1 MTPVQAILLVV
12 LGLCILSSGFLSGS
26 ETAIISVPRERAHQL
41 AEQGRSGQRLEAL
54 LTDLEGT
61 IGTLLVANNFV
72 NILGASVATALAI
85 ALVGETWGPWLA
97 TVVVTAVI
105 LIVGEI
111 TPKTLATRRPDRY
124 ALAVAGVLFRLVRIL
139 DPITAVF
146 VAISRA
152 ILRVLRVP
160 RQDQA
165 SLITEE
171 DIRALAILGERS
183 GEIESA
189 EREIIDSVFD
199 LTDQPVREVMT
210 PRVEIV
216 TMGLSP
222 TADAIRSAVMTSGH
236 SRYPVVDGDL
246 DHMVGVLYVKDL
258 LRAPHDPSPDEILDL
273 LREPLYVPESA
284 SVLEAL
290 HLMRRRRAGF
300 AAVLD
305 EHGGVEGIV
314 TIKDLIAELVGE
326 IQDEFD
332 PGVPITVP
340 LGPETWI
347 TDGRVTVED
356 LSEDIGV
363 ELPVGPYGSVAGL
376 YLAESGDIPREGDT
390 VDIAGMR
397 FTVLHMEGRRID
409 RLRVERT

>member
-1 MTPVQAILLVV
+1 
-12 LGLCILSSGFLSGS
+12 
-26 ETAIISVPRERAHQL
+26 
-41 AEQGRSGQRLEAL
+41 
-54 LTDLEGT
+54 
-61 IGTLLVANNFV
+61 
-72 NILGASVATALAI
+72 
-85 ALVGETWGPWLA
+85 
-97 TVVVTAVI
+97 
-105 LIVGEI
+105 
-111 TPKTLATRRPDRY
+111 
-124 ALAVAGVLFRLVRIL
+124 
-139 DPITAVF
+139 
-146 VAISRA
+146 
-152 ILRVLRVP
+152 
-160 RQDQA
+160 
-165 SLITEE
+165 
-171 DIRALAILGERS
+171 
-183 GEIESA
+183 
-189 EREIIDSVFD
+189 
-199 LTDQPVREVMT
+199 MT

-216 TMGLSP
+216 TMGMSP
-222 TADAIRSAVMTSGH
+222 TSDEIRAAVITSGH

-258 LRAPHDPSPDEILDL
+258 LRAPHDPSPEEIVGL

-290 HLMRRRRAGF
+290 HLIRRRRAGF

-332 PGVPITVP
+332 PGVPVTVS
-340 LGPETWI
+340 LGADTWI

-363 ELPVGPYGSVAGL
+363 ELPEGPYGSVGGL
-376 YLAESGDIPREGDT
+376 YLAESGDIPREGDS

>member
-12 LGLCILSSGFLSGS
+12 LGLCVLSSGFLSGS
-26 ETAIISVPRERAHQL
+26 ETAILSVPRERAHQL
-41 AEQGRSGQRLEAL
+41 AEQGRKGQRLETL
-54 LTDLEGT
+54 LTDLEDT

-72 NILGASVATALAI
+72 NILGASVATTLTI

-105 LIVGEI
+105 LVVGEI

-124 ALAVAGVLFRLVRIL
+124 ALAVAGVLYRLVRIL

-146 VAISRA
+146 VAISRG
-152 ILRVLRVP
+152 ILKLLGVS
-160 RQDQA
+160 RQDEA

-183 GEIESA
+183 GGVESA

-199 LTDQPVREVMT
+199 VTGQPVRDVMT
-210 PRVEIV
+210 PRMEIV
-216 TMGLSP
+216 TMRPSP
-222 TADAIRSAVMTSGH
+222 TANEIRTAVMTSGH

-246 DHMVGVLYVKDL
+246 DHIVGVLYVKDL
-258 LRAPHDPSPDEILDL
+258 LRAPEDPTREDIAGL

-290 HLMRRRRAGF
+290 HLMRRHRAGF

-314 TIKDLIAELVGE
+314 TIKDLVAELVGE

-340 LGPETWI
+340 LGAGTWI
-347 TDGRVTVED
+347 TNGRVTVED
-356 LSEDIGV
+356 LSEDTGV
-363 ELPVGPYGSVAGL
+363 ELPEGPYGSVAGL
-376 YLAESGDIPREGDT
+376 YLAESGDIPREGDS
-390 VDIAGMR
+390 VDITGLR

>member
-12 LGLCILSSGFLSGS
+12 LGLCVLSSGFLSGS
-26 ETAIISVPRERAHQL
+26 ETAILSVPRERAHQL
-41 AEQGRSGQRLEAL
+41 AEQGRKGQRLETL
-54 LTDLEGT
+54 LTDLEDT

-72 NILGASVATALAI
+72 NILGASVATTLTI

-105 LIVGEI
+105 LVVGEI

-124 ALAVAGVLFRLVRIL
+124 ALAVAGVLYRLVRIL

-146 VAISRA
+146 VAISRG
-152 ILRVLRVP
+152 ILKLLGVS
-160 RQDQA
+160 RQDEA

-183 GEIESA
+183 GGVESA

-199 LTDQPVREVMT
+199 VTGQPVRDVMT
-210 PRVEIV
+210 PRMEIV
-216 TMGLSP
+216 TMRPSP
-222 TADAIRSAVMTSGH
+222 TANEIRTAVMTSGH

-246 DHMVGVLYVKDL
+246 DHIVGVLYVKDL
-258 LRAPHDPSPDEILDL
+258 LRAPEDPTREDIAGL

-290 HLMRRRRAGF
+290 HLIRRRRAGF

-314 TIKDLIAELVGE
+314 TIKDL
-326 IQDEFD
+326 
-332 PGVPITVP
+332 
-340 LGPETWI
+340 
-347 TDGRVTVED
+347 
-356 LSEDIGV
+356 
-363 ELPVGPYGSVAGL
+363 
-376 YLAESGDIPREGDT
+376 
-390 VDIAGMR
+390 
-397 FTVLHMEGRRID
+397 
-409 RLRVERT
+409 